1 MTFIFHQRK
10 CFHFWLFK
18 LLAVQ
23 VYFAIVS
30 DELANFLPEG
40 KKLRDARRNVELEE
54 KLRSHQDLKGLREDE
69 LFSFRGTTSGES
81 YNHVFKDKE
90 PRYYIIPPKN

>member
-30 DELANFLPEG
+30 DELANF
-40 KKLRDARRNVELEE
+40 
-54 KLRSHQDLKGLREDE
+54 SLKGKSYVMQDE
-69 LFSFRGTTSGES
+69 TL
-81 YNHVFKDKE
+81 N
-90 PRYYIIPPKN
+90 